1 MGNQTDDVVFCVT
14 LTVFNV
20 ILNWVLIFGPAKMGF
35 KGAPVATSICRW
47 FQLLLAIVY
56 ALGPWST
63 RDRASKTRPVR
74 WFMPRHKL
82 IKLSKVS
89 LFLFPYWQLY

>member
-63 RDRASKTRPVR
+63 RDIATRPVR
-74 WFMPRHKL
+74 WLMPRRKL
-82 IKLSKVS
+82 IKLSEVS
-89 LFLFPYWQLY
+89 LFLFTYEQLY